1 MPLNNTP
8 SIYPYLAASFIEVS
22 KGWGTIEAIRFI
34 AQESLRELKNS
45 HKKALELQKIIAE
58 CEKRETHVF
67 SLLRNLDIPS
77 GNLTYTL
84 DRATKK
90 IMYPLLEDFS
100 YLYEHRMGKNEAEKL
115 RKIFSSNSDEP
126 YDFVL
131 EYEMDD
137 EHMRYRIKSI
147 RLVSHKIHRD
157 IDEWGG
163 KINKGGNSFA

>member
-34 AQESLRELKNS
+34 AQESLKELKNS
-45 HKKALELQKIIAE
+45 HKKALELQKMVIE
-58 CEKRETHVF
+58 CERREAHIF
-67 SLLRNLDIPS
+67 SLLRNLDVPS

-84 DRATKK
+84 DRATKE
-90 IMYPLLEDFS
+90 IMHPLFEDFS
-100 YLYEHRMGKNEAEKL
+100 YLYEHRMGKSEAAKL
-115 RKIFSSNSDEP
+115 RNIFSSNSDEP

-137 EHMRYRIKSI
+137 EHMRYRIKGI
-147 RLVSHKIHRD
+147 RLISHEIHLDTDEWERK
-157 IDEWGG
+157 IDEE
-163 KINKGGNSFA
+163 GNSFA